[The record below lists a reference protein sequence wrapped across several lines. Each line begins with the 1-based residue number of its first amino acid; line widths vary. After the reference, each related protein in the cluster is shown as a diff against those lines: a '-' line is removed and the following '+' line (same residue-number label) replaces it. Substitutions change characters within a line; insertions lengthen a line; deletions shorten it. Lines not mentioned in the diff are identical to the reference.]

1 MYRKVC
7 HETGANTKEQV
18 ESVLTQCAQV
28 KTDTARL
35 GGFSPSQWVLGRAPR
50 TLPSFAS
57 EEEHASLGA
66 TAARHDPSST
76 FALQHQARLEAQKAY
91 AHLECSRRVQKALLR
106 NAVPFDREFSVGD
119 LVTSRRDNQKG
130 GTSWSPVSR
139 VIGHEGSKS
148 ISLLCGNCPVLV
160 SSHNVRV
167 ASPNEALAQ
176 AVLNGEPVVP
186 FEVVREDG
194 QRSFLDVRRP
204 RRERERERD
213 KKKKQKTPMKYQPH
227 MQFQVICHQFRKMT
241 KMIGIFGRGFL
252 MEKRGKKKM
261 QK

>member
-119 LVTSRRDNQKG
+119 LVTSRRDNQREAPHG
-130 GTSWSPVSR
+130 
-139 VIGHEGSKS
+139 
-148 ISLLCGNCPVLV
+148 LLFPGLSDMKVQRAFGFCVEIVL
-160 SSHNVRV
+160 
-167 ASPNEALAQ
+167 
-176 AVLNGEPVVP
+176 
-186 FEVVREDG
+186 FW
-194 QRSFLDVRRP
+194 FLPTMSV
-204 RRERERERD
+204 
-213 KKKKQKTPMKYQPH
+213 
-227 MQFQVICHQFRKMT
+227 
-241 KMIGIFGRGFL
+241 
-252 MEKRGKKKM
+252 
-261 QK
+261 